1 MFTTLAE
8 GRLPSQTPFHMA
20 ALLLAAINNKKV
32 TDKTLSHHGNARN
45 TKQRWFQLKTTEVFV
60 QIY

>member
-45 TKQRWFQLKTTEVFV
+45 TKQR
-60 QIY
+60 